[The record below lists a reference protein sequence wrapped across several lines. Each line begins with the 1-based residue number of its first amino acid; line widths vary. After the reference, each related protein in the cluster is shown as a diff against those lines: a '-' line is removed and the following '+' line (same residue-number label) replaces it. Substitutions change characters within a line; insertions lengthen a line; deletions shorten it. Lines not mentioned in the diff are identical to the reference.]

1 MACPL
6 WSLQLNPIADVQDG
20 TEIKITEDNLSS
32 LKRDRNI
39 LFDIAADTEILKW
52 IGLINI

>member
-1 MACPL
+1 MACPV
-6 WSLQLNPIADVQDG
+6 WILQLNPIADVQGG
-20 TEIKITEDNLSS
+20 TQIKTIEDNMSS